1 MHPETIRH
9 RWVCPGRADAR
20 EGIKQET
27 IDYALRDGNEL
38 LAERGLVHH
47 PASIQPLPKSGLH
60 YLTFGYYGEGKKE
73 EDIVFS
79 GEVAMDG
86 SCFPHPC
93 KDLWRAGWS
102 VLEFD
107 ERGDILRG
115 IMGNVPAEL
124 PQTSVSGEYCAA
136 AAFLEKSRAGAVG
149 HSDCANVVKDWE
161 AGDRRANLRPDKATA
176 GFWKHCCA
184 FGASPSSHPICKVKA
199 HQDEHQ
205 AEGPRAKQ
213 LARANASADT
223 YAKEAARDLHPV
235 LKEDDSF
242 AKATEV
248 AIALAKMAAKWEQ
261 APRLAR
267 VQSVRPAGVPR
278 DVLTRSIPST
288 RAAACRLKVFQFN
301 NTLARPHR
309 LKISDD
315 VVWCLHCGSFG
326 EGKAVNLLRPSGC
339 PGAPQSNGQ
348 KARLKHLRAGRHPKT
363 LATFTDSL

>member
-1 MHPETIRH
+1 MKCDLHPDTIRH

-79 GEVAMDG
+79 GEVAMGG

-184 FGASPSSHPICKVKA
+184 FGSRHTRTNIRQRGPGQSSSLEPMPRQTLMPKKQHVIFTQFSEKTTPLPRPQRLQSP
-199 HQDEHQ
+199 
-205 AEGPRAKQ
+205 
-213 LARANASADT
+213 
-223 YAKEAARDLHPV
+223 
-235 LKEDDSF
+235 
-242 AKATEV
+242 
-248 AIALAKMAAKWEQ
+248 
-261 APRLAR
+261 
-267 VQSVRPAGVPR
+267 
-278 DVLTRSIPST
+278 
-288 RAAACRLKVFQFN
+288 
-301 NTLARPHR
+301 
-309 LKISDD
+309 
-315 VVWCLHCGSFG
+315 
-326 EGKAVNLLRPSGC
+326 
-339 PGAPQSNGQ
+339 
-348 KARLKHLRAGRHPKT
+348 
-363 LATFTDSL
+363 